1 MELFWFRETYWSI
14 VMMRKMMSPPI
25 LPVDRCQDCIKED
38 EVHNKEENAC
48 DFEEEDVFKYF

>member
-1 MELFWFRETYWSI
+1 MEHFWFRETYWSI

-25 LPVDRCQDCIKED
+25 LPVED

-48 DFEEEDVFKYF
+48 DFEEEDVLKYFR